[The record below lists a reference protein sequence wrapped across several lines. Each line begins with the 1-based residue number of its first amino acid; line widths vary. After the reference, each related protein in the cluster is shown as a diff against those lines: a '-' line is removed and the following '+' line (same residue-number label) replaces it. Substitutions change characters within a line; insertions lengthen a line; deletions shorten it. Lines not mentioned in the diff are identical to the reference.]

1 MTILYSPDFRAIR
14 SPARTMD
21 LFHRYY
27 IYQYDDTGGRREY
40 TFSDT
45 EQGLSS
51 VRFKELEEL
60 SQSEKLSV
68 NTIKEQLGD
77 NPGVVEVFQWSYGD
91 MKTITPK
98 VVRMICSK
106 IGKLQPLPVFFL
118 SPRPFLNPL
127 N

>member
-60 SQSEKLSV
+60 SQSEKLSP

-77 NPGVVEVFQWSYGD
+77 NLGVVECFGGLMGYENNNPKGCSDDLLKNWKAAMFASFRFQA
-91 MKTITPK
+91 P
-98 VVRMICSK
+98 
-106 IGKLQPLPVFFL
+106 PV
-118 SPRPFLNPL
+118 LNPL